1 MSLNSKG
8 EILTI
13 VMLGAGATGKS
24 SITVQQVSGH
34 FLALYDP
41 TIEDSYR
48 TSILIDGEQII
59 FNILD
64 TAGQEEYSALR
75 DSYIRSG
82 DAYICVCSLISM
94 QSLIE
99 LHELLNQIKM
109 ILDIDNFNETPI
121 IIAANKCDL
130 VDQIEI
136 KNQDLEDIKSNN
148 GIDYI
153 KTSAKNKI
161 NITLLFETIIKR
173 YLELEKL
180 KHKDDGNINVIDN
193 RKNKRKC
200 IML

>member
-48 TSILIDGEQII
+48 TSILVNGEQVV

-75 DSYIRSG
+75 DSYVRAG
-82 DAYICVCSLISM
+82 DIYILVCSLISM
-94 QSLIE
+94 QSLVE
-99 LHELLNQIKM
+99 LHGFLEQIKM
-109 ILDIDNFNETPI
+109 ILDIDTFDDIPI
-121 IIAANKCDL
+121 VIAANKCDM
-130 VDQIEI
+130 VEQIEI
-136 KNQDLEDIKSNN
+136 KDEDLEAIKNDT
-148 GIDYI
+148 GIEYI

-161 NITLLFETIIKR
+161 NIKELFEIAIKK
-173 YLELEKL
+173 YIQLEKI
-180 KHKDDGNINVIDN
+180 KHKDDGNITVINN
-193 RKNKRKC
+193 RKKKRKC
-200 IML
+200 IIF

>member
-13 VMLGAGATGKS
+13 VILGAGATGKS

-48 TSILIDGEQII
+48 TSIAVNGEQVI

-75 DSYIRSG
+75 DSYVRSG
-82 DAYICVCSLISM
+82 DAYICVCSLTSI
-94 QSLIE
+94 QSLVE
-99 LHELLNQIKM
+99 LHGFLSQIKM
-109 ILDIDNFNETPI
+109 ILDIDDFNETPI

-130 VDQIEI
+130 IDQIEV
-136 KNQDLEDIKSNN
+136 KDQDLENIKNDN

-180 KHKDDGNINVIDN
+180 KHKDDGNITVIDN
-193 RKNKRKC
+193 RKKKRKC
-200 IML
+200 IIF